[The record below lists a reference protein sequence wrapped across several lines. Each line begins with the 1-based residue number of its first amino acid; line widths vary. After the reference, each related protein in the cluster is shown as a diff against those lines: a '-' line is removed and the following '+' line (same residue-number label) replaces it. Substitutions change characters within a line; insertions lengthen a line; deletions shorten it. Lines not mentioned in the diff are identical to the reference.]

1 MDRWMNVE
9 LETHN
14 GNAKMFKDFL
24 HNKGIPFEASA
35 AENLIHF
42 EVLIDLSQVKE
53 VNDFLMSL

>member
-9 LETHN
+9 LETLN

-42 EVLIDLSQVKE
+42 EVLIKLSQVKE